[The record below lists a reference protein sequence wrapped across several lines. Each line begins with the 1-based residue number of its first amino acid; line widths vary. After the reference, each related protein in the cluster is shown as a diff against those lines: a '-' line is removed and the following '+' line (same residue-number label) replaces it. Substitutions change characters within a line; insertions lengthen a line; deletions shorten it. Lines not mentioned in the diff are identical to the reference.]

1 MENIE
6 RYSTALNNNINTLA
20 HLYKQYDRQK
30 IKSFIYEEVDKFN
43 LLPPYEALVK
53 AYKYSVELIK
63 NELN

>member
-1 MENIE
+1 MEDIE
-6 RYSTALNNNINTLA
+6 RYNNALNNNITTLT
-20 HLYKQYDRQK
+20 HLYKQEDREK

-63 NELN
+63 NELK